1 MQFVYLPGKQN
12 VLADGLSRRPDY
24 MSAEGQQV
32 KLSLDKENASMQV
45 DTLVADCYE
54 TLSRGRPVA
63 DVHCTACKIALPHD
77 ALPFPGREPH

>member
-45 DTLVADCYE
+45 DTLVAD
-54 TLSRGRPVA
+54 
-63 DVHCTACKIALPHD
+63 
-77 ALPFPGREPH
+77 

>member
-24 MSAEGQQV
+24 MSAGQPV
-32 KLSLDKENASMQV
+32 LLSLDKENTAVPMN
-45 DTLVADCYE
+45 DFVANCFE

-77 ALPFPGREPH
+77 ALPFPGREPR

>member
-54 TLSRGRPVA
+54 MPSRGRPVA
-63 DVHCTACKIALPHD
+63 DVQCTACKISLPHD
-77 ALPFPGREPH
+77 ALPFPG

>member
-12 VLADGLSRRPDY
+12 VLADGLSRHPDY

-54 TLSRGRPVA
+54 TLLRGRPVA

-77 ALPFPGREPH
+77 ALPFPGREPR